1 MKFAKTLIALA
12 VVGASASSFAASNI
26 ATGAAAAAISAT
38 AALDFRVAVPRIIY
52 LQVGTGTAFAANA
65 TVDLVTFSL
74 TAGQVT
80 GGGAVAGTSGAAIT
94 ARVLGNGG
102 AVNFSAAGSGTGLT
116 NTGLATIP
124 WSQIT
129 GTGSAGLP
137 HPTIGGAATVLPAT
151 LGIVNQ
157 TTTFTFSYA
166 NATQMAAG
174 NYNGTVTYTA
184 ALP

>member
-1 MKFAKTLIALA
+1 MKFAKQLIALA
-12 VVGASASSFAASNI
+12 VLGASVSAFAASDINS
-26 ATGAAAAAISAT
+26 GAAGVAISAT

-52 LQVGTGTAFAANA
+52 LQVGTGAAFTDVA
-65 TVDLVTFSL
+65 TVDLVTFVL
-74 TAGQVT
+74 TAAQVT
-80 GGGAVAGTSGAAIT
+80 GGGAVVGTSGAAIT

-102 AVNFSAAGSGTGLT
+102 NVTFSAAGSGTGLT

-137 HPTIGGAATVLPAT
+137 HPAIGGSTVLAAAA
-151 LGIVNQ
+151 GIVNQ

-166 NATQMAAG
+166 NATQLAAG
-174 NYNGTVTYTA
+174 DYNGTVTYTA